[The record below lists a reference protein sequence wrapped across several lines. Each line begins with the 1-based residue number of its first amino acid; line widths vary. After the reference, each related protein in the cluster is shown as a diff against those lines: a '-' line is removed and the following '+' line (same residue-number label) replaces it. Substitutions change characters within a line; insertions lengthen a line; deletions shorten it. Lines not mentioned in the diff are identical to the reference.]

1 MPKDTNT
8 KPIETAEVKIKDRV
22 QSRFSGRKGTI
33 VGIQPD
39 GSNVVVEW
47 ENGGVQPI
55 AKESLFKLKKKAI
68 NSVDDL
74 ATYSSVGTPY
84 ANMVDKEKTF
94 MNFNGIKKTAS
105 TSSLKARI
113 ASIGGVVI
121 NGSSFAV
128 DKMSYSDAAIEKL
141 ANDHGVKIDVY
152 TAGDNG
158 FICKVASDTPFRDK
172 SDDDF
177 TGFEPDY
184 LAESWI
190 NGNKGE
196 VIRKCVESG
205 PELVANVYDILEE
218 MVGDGEAS
226 SFFGT
231 VLNSI
236 ESLGGT
242 TNYAS
247 VKKAGGSE
255 PDLLKD
261 IDGDLG
267 SLAIG
272 AFWWA
277 ADNHNGQNS
286 LGYEALSI
294 LGRIYNPKTTVG
306 PETDSLEEY
315 VYNSIRSEEE
325 ALDIAKYVEA
335 NISDW
340 LAKET
345 GEKQASVK
353 KYSVNSSKSAS
364 EYKSDE
370 DIEAEFSNY
379 KILSLEVAPSKSGKG
394 YIGSIEVDFP
404 EAGESVGG
412 GTNYVYD
419 NFIVYD
425 NNGDRIAFD
434 NWYPDEVVRIFKQK
448 IKEEIGNQFGN
459 L

>member
-190 NGNKGE
+190 NGNKKE

-226 SFFGT
+226 SFFWHC
-231 VLNSI
+231 
-236 ESLGGT
+236 
-242 TNYAS
+242 
-247 VKKAGGSE
+247 SE
-255 PDLLKD
+255 
-261 IDGDLG
+261 
-267 SLAIG
+267 
-272 AFWWA
+272 F
-277 ADNHNGQNS
+277 N
-286 LGYEALSI
+286 
-294 LGRIYNPKTTVG
+294 
-306 PETDSLEEY
+306 
-315 VYNSIRSEEE
+315 
-325 ALDIAKYVEA
+325 
-335 NISDW
+335 
-340 LAKET
+340 
-345 GEKQASVK
+345 
-353 KYSVNSSKSAS
+353 
-364 EYKSDE
+364 
-370 DIEAEFSNY
+370 
-379 KILSLEVAPSKSGKG
+379 
-394 YIGSIEVDFP
+394 
-404 EAGESVGG
+404 
-412 GTNYVYD
+412 
-419 NFIVYD
+419 
-425 NNGDRIAFD
+425 
-434 NWYPDEVVRIFKQK
+434 
-448 IKEEIGNQFGN
+448 
-459 L
+459 